1 MSETFSKALPLGS
14 ADFPVM
20 RGFADEIYVDK
31 TDLIY
36 RLARLRAKIFLARPR
51 RFGKSLLVSTFESL
65 FRHGLRDFQGLAM
78 ESLWKEERTYRV
90 LRLDFSLVKDF
101 SSVEGFLECLNA
113 HLKECSG
120 VAGVEMDDSIR
131 DPIDRFS
138 AFLSKQPPV
147 SLVLLIDE
155 YDAPLTTHL
164 LDVELISGVQ
174 NKLSRFYAS
183 IKRWESRLRFFFFTG
198 ITKLSHT
205 SIFSE
210 LNNVMDISLNPE
222 FGRLLGYTED
232 EIRTYFGE
240 YVEKAGQ
247 TLGLSFEEVMR
258 RMTERY
264 DGYCF
269 DSLAKSRLFAPWSV
283 LNFLTWPLNGF
294 RNYWYESGGRPS
306 LLVDFAKANR
316 ISGPATYGTP
326 FSVSYDTLVNAADLR
341 TPEDINPVV
350 MLMQCGYLTIKDVRG
365 DGREVV
371 LGYPNQEVAE
381 SMAQLY
387 ADLLLPNGRRRLQ
400 DEEPPISLTLREGT
414 VDDVVRYL
422 NLAFNS
428 MDYLRFPATNESMCR
443 ALVQALLIGGAML
456 PVAEVHSSHGRSDLE
471 VDAGH
476 RRWIFEFKFAQ
487 KEKESRGLLEKA
499 LEQIQRGHYGEGPHG
514 KELHRVGLFF
524 SRDKRRFT
532 VWKDL
537 KEESSSAP

>member
-1 MSETFSKALPLGS
+1 MPNGFSKALPIGS
-14 ADFPVM
+14 ADFSVM
-20 RGFADEIYVDK
+20 RGIANEIYVDK
-31 TDLIY
+31 TPLIH
-36 RLARLRAKIFLARPR
+36 RLASLRAKIFLARPR

-65 FRHGLRDFQGLAM
+65 FRYGLRDFQGLAM
-78 ESLWKEERTYRV
+78 EALWKEERTYRV
-90 LRLDFSLVKDF
+90 LHLDFSLVQDF
-101 SSVEGFLECLNA
+101 TSVEGFLKCLDV
-113 HLKECSG
+113 HLKESADA
-120 VAGVEMDDSIR
+120 AGLEMDASIQ

-138 AFLSKQPPV
+138 AFLSRQAPV

-155 YDAPLTTHL
+155 YDAPLTAHL
-164 LDVELISGVQ
+164 LDAELISGVQ
-174 NKLSRFYAS
+174 SKLSRFYAS

-222 FGRLLGYTED
+222 FGRLLGYTEE
-232 EIRTYFGE
+232 EIRTYFSE
-240 YVEKAGQ
+240 YVENAGQ
-247 TLGLSFEEVMR
+247 ALGLSFEEVMR

-269 DSLAKSRLFAPWSV
+269 DASAKNRLFAPWSV
-283 LNFLTWPLNGF
+283 LNFLMWPLSGF

-306 LLVDFAKANR
+306 LLVDFAKAKR

-326 FSVSYDTLVNAADLR
+326 FSVSYDSLMSAADLR
-341 TPEDINPVV
+341 TPKDINPVV

-365 DGREVV
+365 DGREII

-387 ADLLLPNGRRRLQ
+387 ADLLLPNGLKHL
-400 DEEPPISLTLREGT
+400 EGEPPISLTLREGT
-414 VDDVVRYL
+414 ADDVVRYL

-428 MDYLRFPATNESMCR
+428 MDYLKFPATNESMCR
-443 ALVQALLIGGAML
+443 ALVQALLIGGSML
-456 PVAEVHSSHGRSDLE
+456 PVAEVHSAHGRSDLE

-487 KEKESRGLLEKA
+487 KEKEGRVLLEKA
-499 LEQIQRGHYGEGPHG
+499 LEQIRRGQYGEGPHG
-514 KELHRVGLFF
+514 KELHRVGLVF
-524 SRDKRRFT
+524 SKDKRRFT
-532 VWKDL
+532 AWKEL
-537 KEESSSAP
+537 EEEASAAG